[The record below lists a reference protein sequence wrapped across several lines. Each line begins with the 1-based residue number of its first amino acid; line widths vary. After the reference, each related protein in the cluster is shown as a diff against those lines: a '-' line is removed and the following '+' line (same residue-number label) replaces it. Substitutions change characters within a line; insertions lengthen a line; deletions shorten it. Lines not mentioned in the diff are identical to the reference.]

1 MLLVYCLAYLTISAV
16 RASTCSGVILSLYS
30 MWSGDVAR
38 KTWMRGSAAF
48 LTASHAQS
56 MSFCVARA
64 REATE
69 QSRTVSAMVLT
80 LSKSPGEEI
89 AKPAS
94 ITSTFRRS
102 RHFATSIFSF
112 RFIEQPGDCSPSRSV
127 VSKILI

>member
-38 KTWMRGSAAF
+38 KT

-112 RFIEQPGDCSPSRSV
+112 RFIEQPGDCSPSRSF